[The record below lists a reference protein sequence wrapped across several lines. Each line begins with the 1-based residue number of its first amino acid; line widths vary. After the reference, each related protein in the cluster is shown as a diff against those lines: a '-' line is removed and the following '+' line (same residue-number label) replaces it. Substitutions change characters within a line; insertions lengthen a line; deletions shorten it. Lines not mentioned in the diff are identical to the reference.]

1 MKGLTLAGLLCLALV
16 LPALAADIELAN
28 GQDDWQMQLLGSDD
42 SGTRIQLKLNRFQ
55 ADGLIID
62 GAPWTA
68 LSLEDL
74 PLHQQ
79 RGLPALPALRRSI
92 AIADDAAM
100 RVSVVESHFRDFSG
114 MDIAPSKGTI
124 SRSMDPEMVSYEFSR
139 FYESDAW
146 FPAEIA
152 KLGDPYIMRDVRG
165 LVVELNPF
173 QYNPATGTLRVYTE
187 IVVEIESDGESFVNR
202 LESRP
207 DALDAEFAKI
217 YSNHFVNYDQLNDR
231 YVSVPE
237 VGAMLVITYD
247 AFHSA
252 MLPYVDWKNQ
262 MGIPTD
268 IVDVSSVGSTGAQ
281 IKSYIQNY
289 YDSNGMTFVLLVGD
303 AGEIPLPDGGSDPMY
318 SLVAGDDSYPDIFV
332 GRFSAENTAQVAT
345 QVERSIEY
353 ERDVALGESWM
364 QYGMGVASNQ
374 GPGDDGEY
382 DDDHEDVIRGKLLSY
397 GYLGVDQIYDPTGTS
412 AQVASGLNAGRGI
425 VNYTGHG
432 STTSWSSTGFSN
444 TSVNAL
450 VNNDMLPFICS
461 VACNNGTF
469 TGGTCFGEAWMK
481 VGSVGDPRGA
491 IGFIGTGE
499 HWSHSR
505 WNDRM
510 AIGIFESFC
519 HVGERELGRLLAAT
533 KVGLMKQFPTEIEM
547 RDEHG
552 VFDDESVEY
561 YAHIYNLLGDPSL
574 AIWTAEPDS
583 LDISAPAAISI
594 GANMIAVTVARKSSG
609 DPVADARVALSAEGA
624 PIGYALTGGDGV
636 AHVPIVGDSETEIT
650 LTVTGT
656 NLYPWSETI
665 AVAASE
671 AHLAFVSA
679 TIAGREALLPGV
691 AASLDIEILNTGTT
705 DLIGA
710 TGTISAPSGVTITT
724 GTTTFGNIAQNASAT
739 SSTALLL
746 TADAETDNGTLLRFE
761 LTTYASETEISTS
774 EFWLTASAPEFT
786 CVAIAGATDDIFAPG
801 EEADLFL
808 TLQNDGI
815 AAGDLTATLSSL
827 LPDSVAVVSANSTYD
842 EIAPDATGP
851 NGAAFAIRIADHAP
865 IGTIVPMQLVV
876 TSAQGPV
883 DRVSFNLVIGEVDF
897 SAPTGPD
904 AYGYYA
910 LDSADIDYRAQAP
923 VYDWIEC
930 SPRYGGTGVHL
941 DAIRDNYAHQ
951 VVTLPFAF
959 QYYGVVYNSI
969 DVCDNGWIAF
979 DTEYWYDIRN
989 WDLPGKWGGHSQV
1002 AAFWDNLVPL
1012 PDDEVLMSEGV
1023 DGVYTFYDEERG
1035 AFVIEWSHLINWD
1048 VSTDDYQTFEI
1059 LLMDPAHH
1067 PTETGDG
1074 EIIFQYKQIVND
1086 DVGTMY
1092 ATVGIE
1098 DHTEED
1104 GILYTYANAYAD
1116 GAAPLS
1122 PGLAI
1127 KFTTEKPYYEAIEL
1141 DAFEAYW
1148 ALGRALGAGD
1158 ARSDEGLLVRWEL
1171 TDERPLTG
1179 LTLTRAAQN
1188 GDGSWGAPDAL
1199 HDGRL
1204 PAATGSFLDGRAEA
1218 GTTYRFQMTGSD
1230 RYGKDRVLGEFL
1242 FTGEAAGPAMLK
1254 LANGSF
1260 AASEAT
1266 ILYSAGAATLKALA
1280 IYDLAGRRVCD
1291 LTAAATGQMGPSSV
1305 AWNGRDERGQR
1316 VSRGVYWVRLS
1327 TTVEERTARL
1337 VMIR

>member
-1 MKGLTLAGLLCLALV
+1 MSRRFGLSHLILIVVGLFSLLSAPGAMAVTAQLRGDVFEVTLSAMPEMPTTEWWSDLVTLPCGVSGVTISEATLVRDNTLLPLEGDAGLAGPVMIMRGQPIVAVSVAAEALTKAQAAAGDLLRLTLVPTWKPGHSAETLALGRAMTSAV
-16 LPALAADIELAN
+16 SPRACRASYLVITADAFVSAL
-28 GQDDWQMQLLGSDD
+28 DDLVDWK
-42 SGTRIQLKLNRFQ
+42 TRAGFKVEV
-55 ADGLIID
+55 
-62 GAPWTA
+62 AP
-68 LSLEDL
+68 LS
-74 PLHQQ
+74 
-79 RGLPALPALRRSI
+79 SI
-92 AIADDAAM
+92 
-100 RVSVVESHFRDFSG
+100 
-114 MDIAPSKGTI
+114 
-124 SRSMDPEMVSYEFSR
+124 
-139 FYESDAW
+139 
-146 FPAEIA
+146 
-152 KLGDPYIMRDVRG
+152 
-165 LVVELNPF
+165 
-173 QYNPATGTLRVYTE
+173 GTLREE
-187 IVVEIESDGESFVNR
+187 ILSEIADAYETWDPPVE
-202 LESRP
+202 
-207 DALDAEFAKI
+207 
-217 YSNHFVNYDQLNDR
+217 Y
-231 YVSVPE
+231 
-237 VGAMLVITYD
+237 
-247 AFHSA
+247 
-252 MLPYVDWKNQ
+252 
-262 MGIPTD
+262 
-268 IVDVSSVGSTGAQ
+268 
-281 IKSYIQNY
+281 
-289 YDSNGMTFVLLVGD
+289 VLLVGD
-303 AGEIPLPDGGSDPMY
+303 VEDLPTWDINGVVSDHPYACVDGDDFLEDVYVGRLSAKTAADVANQVAKIVGYESAPY
-318 SLVAGDDSYPDIFV
+318 IDEDHPWFSRALLVAGDSGSTTPRSTSRWIGDELLDIGYTDTWEVFYP
-332 GRFSAENTAQVAT
+332 
-345 QVERSIEY
+345 SIWNG
-353 ERDVALGESWM
+353 A
-364 QYGMGVASNQ
+364 
-374 GPGDDGEY
+374 P
-382 DDDHEDVIRGKLLSY
+382 HIRGAVD
-397 GYLGVDQIYDPTGTS
+397 LGVS
-412 AQVASGLNAGRGI
+412 I
-425 VNYTGHG
+425 VNYRGWALG
-432 STTSWSSTGFSN
+432 DIGWEPPRFTTDDVPTLQNGWKLPVVFSIVCH
-444 TSVNAL
+444 T
-450 VNNDMLPFICS
+450 NNYGNPEID
-461 VACNNGTF
+461 
-469 TGGTCFGEAWMK
+469 CFGEAWMK

-724 GTTTFGNIAQNASAT
+724 GTTAFGNIAQNASAT

-1104 GILYTYANAYAD
+1104 GILYTYANEYAD

-1148 ALGRALGAGD
+1148 ALRRALGAGD